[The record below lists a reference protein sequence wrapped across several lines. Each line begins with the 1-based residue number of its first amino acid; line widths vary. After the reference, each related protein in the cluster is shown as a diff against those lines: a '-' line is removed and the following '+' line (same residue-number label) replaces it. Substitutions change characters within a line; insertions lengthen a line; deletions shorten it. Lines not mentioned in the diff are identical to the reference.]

1 MAALAFFVVLL
12 FGLVQLGV
20 GWWGIEH
27 LCGWGWAL
35 AVCLLAV
42 ATRFTLPLTIGVF
55 FGARD
60 VLGWHWLAALGLALP
75 GILFMVP
82 AAMVAISSLFL
93 RKRVG

>member
-12 FGLVQLGV
+12 FSLVQLGV
-20 GWWGIEH
+20 GWSGIEH
-27 LCGWGWAL
+27 LAGWGWAL

-60 VLGWHWLAALGLALP
+60 VFGWHWLAALALALP
-75 GILFMVP
+75 GLLVMIP
-82 AAMVAISSLFL
+82 AVLAAVSSVFL
-93 RKRVG
+93 PKRAR